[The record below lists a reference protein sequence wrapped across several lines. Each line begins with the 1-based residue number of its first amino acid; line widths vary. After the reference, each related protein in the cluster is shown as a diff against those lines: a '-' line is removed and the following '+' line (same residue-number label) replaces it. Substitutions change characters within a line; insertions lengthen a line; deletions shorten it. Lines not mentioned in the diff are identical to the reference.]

1 MSACLKMPPVCAWTH
16 HDDQQN
22 VLEVISE
29 AQRGAAE
36 QGEVSLQELRDES
49 TDTRSVRFYC
59 LNTQTYKTRRA
70 PTLQA
75 LSKLWLGA
83 QTCEL

>member
-1 MSACLKMPPVCAWTH
+1 MSACLSMPPVCAWTH

-49 TDTRSVRFYC
+49 TDTRSV
-59 LNTQTYKTRRA
+59 
-70 PTLQA
+70 
-75 LSKLWLGA
+75 
-83 QTCEL
+83 